1 MCSEIK
7 ALEEHLTKPVENR
20 VSVPLSGTRQST
32 AHIFKEALKER
43 QEDIPLGTAFLSCQA
58 NQEPRA
64 DFLISLPLTS
74 NHQSLDDLPFNG
86 RWFFQTYV
94 V

>member
-20 VSVPLSGTRQST
+20 VSVPLLGTRQST
-32 AHIFKEALKER
+32 AYIFKEARKER
-43 QEDIPLGTAFLSCQA
+43 QEDLPLGTAFLSCQA
-58 NQEPRA
+58 NQEPGV
-64 DFLISLPLTS
+64 DFLISLPLS
-74 NHQSLDDLPFNG
+74 SKHRPQDDLPFNG